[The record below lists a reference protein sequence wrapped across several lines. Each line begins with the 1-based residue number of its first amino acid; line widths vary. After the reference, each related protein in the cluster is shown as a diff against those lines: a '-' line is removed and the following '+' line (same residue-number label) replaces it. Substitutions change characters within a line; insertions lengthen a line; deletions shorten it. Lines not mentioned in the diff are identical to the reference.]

1 MEVILK
7 VTIFGAL
14 VRRLQRHLGNPSSMR
29 RCAVTHAL
37 IWCSPCSYLGNP
49 RENLQVKKLP
59 CALYVGALVSLRG
72 SAKEVTA

>member
-1 MEVILK
+1 MK
-7 VTIFGAL
+7 VTIFSAL

-29 RCAVTHAL
+29 RCTVAHAF
-37 IWCSPCSYLGNP
+37 IWWSAWPYLSNP

-72 SAKEVTA
+72 SAKEVKA